1 MNWDF
6 TGAQVVKGEVEYS
19 LEEFRQDLYAEVK
32 ENFSDFDKKE
42 LDGIYQLAYDVCYC
56 TATQRKLGEL
66 LAHCKQMGIKADLK
80 YLMLIR
86 DSNLNNI
93 DMLKAIFA
101 RKVSEFM
108 DAGASGE
115 EALKKLDEHH
125 QQLLAADR
133 NHDSR

>member
-6 TGAQVVKGEVEYS
+6 TGAQVVKGEVAYS
-19 LEEFRQDLYAEVK
+19 LEEFRKDLYAEVQ
-32 ENFSDFDKKE
+32 ENFSDYDKKE

-66 LAHCKQMGIKADLK
+66 LAHCKQMGVKADLK

-115 EALKKLDEHH
+115 EALKKLDDYHRQVLSE
-125 QQLLAADR
+125 AEDKG
-133 NHDSR
+133 

>member
-6 TGAQVVKGEVEYS
+6 TGAQVVKGEVAYS
-19 LEEFRQDLYAEVK
+19 LEEFRKDLYAEVR
-32 ENFSDFDKKE
+32 ENFSDYDTKE

-56 TATQRKLGEL
+56 TATQRQLGEL
-66 LAHCKQMGIKADLK
+66 LAHCKQMGVRADLK

-115 EALKKLDEHH
+115 EALKKLDAYHR
-125 QQLLAADR
+125 QVLAGSED
-133 NHDSR
+133 NC

>member
-6 TGAQVVKGEVEYS
+6 TGAQVVKGEVAYS
-19 LEEFRQDLYAEVK
+19 LEEFRKDLYAEVK
-32 ENFSDFDKKE
+32 ENFSDYEKTE

-66 LAHCKQMGIKADLK
+66 LAHCQQKGVQADLK

-108 DAGASGE
+108 DAGLNSKD
-115 EALKKLDEHH
+115 ALNRLDEYHK
-125 QQLLAADR
+125 
-133 NHDSR
+133 SVISGS

>member
-6 TGAQVVKGEVEYS
+6 TRAQVVKGEVAYS
-19 LEEFRQDLYAEVK
+19 LEEFRKDLYAEVK
-32 ENFSDFDKKE
+32 ENFSDYEKKE

-66 LAHCKQMGIKADLK
+66 LAHCQQKGVQADLK

-86 DSNLNNI
+86 DCNLNNI

-101 RKVSEFM
+101 WKVSQFM

-115 EALKKLDEHH
+115 EALKKLDEYHR
-125 QQLLAADR
+125 QVLKA
-133 NHDSR
+133 SEV

>member
-6 TGAQVVKGEVEYS
+6 TGAQVVKGEVAYS
-19 LEEFRQDLYAEVK
+19 LEEFRKDLYAEVK
-32 ENFSDFDKKE
+32 ENFSDYEKTE

-66 LAHCKQMGIKADLK
+66 LAHCQQKGVQADLK

-86 DSNLNNI
+86 DCNLNNI

-101 RKVSEFM
+101 WKVSQFM

-115 EALKKLDEHH
+115 EALKKLDEYH
-125 QQLLAADR
+125 QQVLA
-133 NHDSR
+133 DSEV

>member
-6 TGAQVVKGEVEYS
+6 TGAQVVKGEVAYS
-19 LEEFRQDLYAEVK
+19 LEEFRKDLYAEVK
-32 ENFSDFDKKE
+32 ENFSDYEKTE

-66 LAHCKQMGIKADLK
+66 LAHCQQKGVRADLK

-86 DSNLNNI
+86 DCNLNNI

-101 RKVSEFM
+101 WKVSQFM

-115 EALKKLDEHH
+115 EALKKLDEYH
-125 QQLLAADR
+125 QQVLA
-133 NHDSR
+133 DSEV

>member
-6 TGAQVVKGEVEYS
+6 TGAQVVKGEVAYS
-19 LEEFRQDLYAEVK
+19 LEEFREDLYAEVR
-32 ENFSDFDKKE
+32 ENFSDFDNQE

-56 TATQRKLGEL
+56 TATQRTLGEL
-66 LAHCKQMGIKADLK
+66 LAHCKQVGIKADLK

-115 EALKKLDEHH
+115 EALKKLDEYHR
-125 QQLLAADR
+125 QILAAGDD
-133 NHDSR
+133 NA

>member
-1 MNWDF
+1 MKWDF
-6 TGAQVVKGEVEYS
+6 TGAQVVKGEVAYS
-19 LEEFRQDLYAEVK
+19 LEEFREDLYGEVK
-32 ENFSDFDKKE
+32 ENFSDYDKTE

-56 TATQRKLGEL
+56 TASQRKLGEL
-66 LAHCKQMGIKADLK
+66 LAHCQQKGVQADLK

-86 DSNLNNI
+86 DCNLNNI

-115 EALKKLDEHH
+115 EALKKLDEYHREV
-125 QQLLAADR
+125 LAA
-133 NHDSR
+133 SEI

>member
-6 TGAQVVKGEVEYS
+6 TGAQVVKGDVSYS
-19 LEEFRQDLYAEVK
+19 LEEFRKDLYAEVK
-32 ENFSDFDKKE
+32 ENFSDYGKKE

-66 LAHCKQMGIKADLK
+66 LAHCQQKGVQADLK

-101 RKVSEFM
+101 RKVSDFM

-115 EALKKLDEHH
+115 EALKKLDEYHR
-125 QQLLAADR
+125 QVLAATED
-133 NHDSR
+133 NG

>member
-6 TGAQVVKGEVEYS
+6 TGAQVVKGEVAYS
-19 LEEFRQDLYAEVK
+19 LEEFRKNLYAEVK
-32 ENFSDFDKKE
+32 ENFSDYEKTE

-66 LAHCKQMGIKADLK
+66 LAHCQQKGVQADLK

-86 DSNLNNI
+86 DCNLNNI

-101 RKVSEFM
+101 WKVSQFM

-115 EALKKLDEHH
+115 EALKKLDEYHR
-125 QQLLAADR
+125 QVLA
-133 NHDSR
+133 DSEV

>member
-6 TGAQVVKGEVEYS
+6 TGEQVVKGEVAYS
-19 LEEFRQDLYAEVK
+19 LEEFRKDLYAEVR
-32 ENFSDFDKKE
+32 ENFSDYDTKE

-66 LAHCKQMGIKADLK
+66 LAHCKKMGVQADLK

-93 DMLKAIFA
+93 DMLKALFA

-115 EALKKLDEHH
+115 EALKKLDDYHR
-125 QQLLAADR
+125 QVLTAAEDKG
-133 NHDSR
+133 